1 MKTIDIVINNYKF
14 LNDLYNLTKNDSIS
28 LLDSKL
34 KQYKSKIVKYQE
46 NLKIFDIY
54 DEHEKT
60 ITWKANA
67 PTIEIAYNFYYSI
80 AKKSKTFLD
89 VKKVL
94 ENPENY
100 KQSELLEA
108 IEFNTFYKN
117 ETGKSFLN
125 YSKEIASIEN
135 HETNLVDDMKPM
147 TTMEINEL
155 LKTTTINNQT
165 KTIFSPEYKELTT
178 ENLKLK
184 KESQELKTENLFL
197 KEEKKILEK
206 SLPLKSQNNE
216 NDDLKIIIQYLGEI
230 GKKTIE
236 ICDDTSKIE
245 AVQGSFRK
253 VIGMLT
259 FVQKNQILQA
269 KILNA
274 IVVELQYDLNGT
286 NIHESINNRREN
298 LINAVMNVKELNQ
311 YNDANAHYING
322 K

>member
-1 MKTIDIVINNYKF
+1 LFYSTTV
-14 LNDLYNLTKNDSIS
+14 
-28 LLDSKL
+28 
-34 KQYKSKIVKYQE
+34 
-46 NLKIFDIY
+46 
-54 DEHEKT
+54 
-60 ITWKANA
+60 NA
-67 PTIEIAYNFYYSI
+67 CYY
-80 AKKSKTFLD
+80 
-89 VKKVL
+89 VKKWML
-94 ENPENY
+94 E
-100 KQSELLEA
+100 KKAS
-108 IEFNTFYKN
+108 TFKD
-117 ETGKSFLN
+117 GL
-125 YSKEIASIEN
+125 
-135 HETNLVDDMKPM
+135 HETL
-147 TTMEINEL
+147 
-155 LKTTTINNQT
+155 
-165 KTIFSPEYKELTT
+165 
-178 ENLKLK
+178 
-184 KESQELKTENLFL
+184 
-197 KEEKKILEK
+197 KKILEK